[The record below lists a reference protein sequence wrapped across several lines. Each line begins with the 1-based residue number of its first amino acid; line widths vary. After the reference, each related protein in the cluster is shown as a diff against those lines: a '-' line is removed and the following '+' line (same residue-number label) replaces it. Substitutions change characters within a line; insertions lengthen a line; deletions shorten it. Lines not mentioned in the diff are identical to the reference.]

1 LKRLVLDASV
11 AAKWYLKE
19 QYSDLAVEL
28 AATKPEWVIP
38 GLFFAEMG
46 NVLWKKASA
55 GEIDEE
61 DVREAMKD
69 LLSFGFKQ
77 RETRSL
83 IPYALELALEFQC
96 TVYDGLYFAVA
107 VDENCPLITADRKF
121 YRIFSKTELAD
132 YLLWIEE
139 AL

>member
-1 LKRLVLDASV
+1 MKRLVLDASV

-46 NVLWKKASA
+46 NVLWKKARG
-55 GEIDEE
+55 GEIGEA
-61 DVREAMKD
+61 DVS

-107 VDENCPLITADRKF
+107 VSPF
-121 YRIFSKTELAD
+121 
-132 YLLWIEE
+132 LWIQTT
-139 AL
+139 